1 MSRVAKS
8 PINIPDNVEFSM
20 NENIVKVKGSKGEPV
35 SYTHLT
41 LPTKRIV

>member
-1 MSRVAKS
+1 MTSLKAR
-8 PINIPDNVEFSM
+8 M
-20 NENIVKVKGSKGEPV
+20 TQGNIVSWVTGILLGLILGVALSV